1 MKVKK
6 FRGESINDA
15 VAQMK
20 NEFGS
25 EAVILHTKKVKE
37 GGFLGFFGTK
47 LYEVIGA
54 VDPNVNQPVSP
65 ILTRNETSKN
75 QAQTLI
81 SDRTHWNTAIQELYR
96 QLKMQEIPHTLALEI
111 VKSVLSKISKEY
123 WNDSVVLQNQLRM
136 VISSYI
142 LVEPPWEL
150 TDEPKVAVMVGPTG
164 VGKTTTIAKL
174 AANYHLI
181 ANKRVGLVTMDT
193 YRIAAVDQLRTYAD
207 IINVPLRVAYT
218 VDELEAAI
226 QSLQDMQLIL
236 IDTSGRSHLNLMQM
250 SELQAALKKINA
262 ETYLVLSATTKSR
275 DLTEI
280 INAFKTLGIDNLII
294 TKLDE
299 TQSYGILIQAA
310 NYANAPISFITTGQS
325 VPDDIEIAAK
335 SNFIN
340 LILGEWS

>member
-1 MKVKK
+1 MK
-6 FRGESINDA
+6 S
-15 VAQMK
+15 
-20 NEFGS
+20 EFGS
-25 EAVILHTKKVKE
+25 DAVILHTKRVKK
-37 GGFLGFFGTK
+37 GGFFG
-47 LYEVIGA
+47 LFGMSFYEVIGA
-54 VDPNVNQPVSP
+54 VDPNVDQPVLPLS
-65 ILTRNETSKN
+65 TRSEPRKDT
-75 QAQTLI
+75 AQPLI
-81 SDRTHWNTAIQELYR
+81 SDKTHWNTAIQELYK
-96 QLKMQEIPHTLALEI
+96 QLKMQEIPHTLALEL
-111 VKSVLSKISKEY
+111 VKSVLSKVSKDY
-123 WNDSVVLQNQLRM
+123 WNDPVVLQNQLRM

-150 TDEPKVAVMVGPTG
+150 TGEPKIVVMVGPTG

-181 ANKRVGLVTMDT
+181 ANKKVGLITIDT
-193 YRIAAVDQLRTYAD
+193 YRIAAVDQLKTYAD
-207 IINVPLRVAYT
+207 IINVPLKVAYT

-275 DLTEI
+275 DLTAI
-280 INAFKTLGIDNLII
+280 ITAFRALGIDSLII

-310 NYANAPISFITTGQS
+310 NYANAPISFITNGQS

-340 LILGEWS
+340 LILGE